1 MMPVLA
7 ATATG
12 MKIDPLLLM
21 IPATFAASFAFML
34 PTATAPNAIVFASRR
49 VTLPQMFW
57 IGLGLNIV
65 GVLVLPILVYL
76 IGVPVFGISFSGQ
89 PSWVP

>member
-1 MMPVLA
+1 MPVLA
-7 ATATG
+7 AAAAA

-49 VTLPQMFW
+49 ITLPQMFW
-57 IGLGLNIV
+57 VGMGLNVI
-65 GVLVLPILVYL
+65 GVLVLPILLYL